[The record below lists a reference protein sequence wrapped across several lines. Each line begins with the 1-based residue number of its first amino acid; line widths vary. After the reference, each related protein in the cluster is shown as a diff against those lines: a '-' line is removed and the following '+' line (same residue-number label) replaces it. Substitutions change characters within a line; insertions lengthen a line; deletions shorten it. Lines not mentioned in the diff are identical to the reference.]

1 MMLLK
6 SVTAWAVLTAVL
18 FRNQVRNGLEAMDQN
33 IDSYANGSFYM
44 QLSLKF
50 SVLFGIGSFIGWL
63 MMYDISNYLDQKC
76 IDMGNDDNSDDDD
89 DQNGDGSTNVS
100 ESDTEDNDSTY
111 VESNDVTSGTSDVS
125 ELVRTQSYDDQML
138 REHFQRSD
146 SGHTY

>member
-18 FRNQVRNGLEAMDQN
+18 FRNQVINVLEAMNQN

-50 SVLFGIGSFIGWL
+50 SVLLCIGSFTGWL

-76 IDMGNDDNSDDDD
+76 IDMGNNDD
-89 DQNGDGSTNVS
+89 DQNGNDSTNIS

-138 REHFQRSD
+138 RKHFQRSD